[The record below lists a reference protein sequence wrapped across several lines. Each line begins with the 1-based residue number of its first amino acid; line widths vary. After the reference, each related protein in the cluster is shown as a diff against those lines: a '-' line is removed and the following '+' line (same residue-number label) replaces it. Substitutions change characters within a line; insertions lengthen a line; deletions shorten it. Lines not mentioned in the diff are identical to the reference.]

1 MPHLT
6 WNESLMLGVEV
17 IDAEHEALIAMLNG
31 ALEAGG
37 APKTARVGSELI
49 ERLLLVVVDH
59 FRHEEEV
66 MAQVGYP
73 DLESHR
79 RAHIKLREQARFF
92 KTVLE
97 EEGDPAL
104 SRIEL
109 AGFLS
114 EWLADH
120 LIDMDLP
127 MGPYIARH
135 IAQHG
140 PLR

>member
-6 WNESLMLGVEV
+6 WNDSLKLGIEI
-17 IDAEHEALIAMLNG
+17 IDTEHEALVAMLNG
-31 ALEAGG
+31 ALAAGG
-37 APKTARVGSELI
+37 APKTAQEGTELI
-49 ERLLLVVVDH
+49 DRLLMVVVDH

-66 MAQVGYP
+66 MALTSYP
-73 DLESHR
+73 DFETHR
-79 RAHIKLREQARFF
+79 RAHVKLREQARFF
-92 KTVLE
+92 KAVLE

-120 LIDMDLP
+120 LVQMDLP
-127 MGPYIARH
+127 MAPHIARH
-135 IAQHG
+135 VALNG
-140 PLR
+140 PL